1 MRLKMVQ
8 GSSTLTAIVTPAM
21 SVPNTTISIDILRVE
36 MPCAY
41 LNTLRYL
48 ILRVNLGILKKIS
61 CNVPNGQTDEQ
72 QIRPK
77 RKVTTIHKRTVVT
90 DMSNI
95 AGINCIRSIHPKS
108 IEKTAP
114 IPAAKAD
121 EIISNATETIMRRYF
136 RYFCKRQVRI
146 YNLDFIHFLVNREII
161 GEVIVK
167 IDRIFIIPF

>member
-1 MRLKMVQ
+1 
-8 GSSTLTAIVTPAM
+8 
-21 SVPNTTISIDILRVE
+21 
-36 MPCAY
+36 
-41 LNTLRYL
+41 
-48 ILRVNLGILKKIS
+48 
-61 CNVPNGQTDEQ
+61 
-72 QIRPK
+72 
-77 RKVTTIHKRTVVT
+77 
-90 DMSNI
+90 MSNI

-167 IDRIFIIPF
+167 IDRIFIITF